1 MTLVTIGGAEK
12 TACLTGETLI
22 TEADGRQVRYG
33 QLSWVLGQALL
44 RRAPGSPWGE
54 ILQEMTQLIRQ
65 QSLVLAV
72 SFHGQITEPVGV

>member
-33 QLSWVLGQALL
+33 QLSWVLGQAMLH
-44 RRAPGSPWGE
+44 SSSSCPWSE
-54 ILQEMTQLIRQ
+54 ILQEMTNLIRQ
-65 QSLVLAV
+65 QQLSLAV
-72 SFHGQITEPVGV
+72 SFHGQITEAVGV

>member
-44 RRAPGSPWGE
+44 HRPPGCPWSE
-54 ILQEMTQLIRQ
+54 ILQEMTTLIRRQ
-65 QSLVLAV
+65 QLPLAV
-72 SFHGQITEPVGV
+72 RFQGEITEPVGA